1 MSIAVVNYPQ
11 DREVP
16 DKRGGTCMR
25 LSHVMSDYDCYGEIQ
40 NHNTL
45 IYTYTCTCIRTHLQK
60 KTYRLRSSSSNWLQ
74 KLAEHRTVITMR
86 IRPDACQPAPARY
99 YYYSIAPI
107 GMLRLGW
114 PERKRGMGIAT
125 TRRLWTGYGYEI
137 NNNRELH
144 INDKDSDR
152 QSSLVIGI

>member
-25 LSHVMSDYDCYGEIQ
+25 LSHVMSDYDCYVEIQ
-40 NHNTL
+40 NHNILSHTDPH
-45 IYTYTCTCIRTHLQK
+45 THTHALK
-60 KTYRLRSSSSNWLQ
+60 NPYRLRTSSSNWLQ

-99 YYYSIAPI
+99 HYYSIAPI

-152 QSSLVIGI
+152 QSSLL

>member
-99 YYYSIAPI
+99 HYYSIAPI

-114 PERKRGMGIAT
+114 PDRKLWNENSYNPQTLDGI
-125 TRRLWTGYGYEI
+125 RYEI

-144 INDKDSDR
+144 INDKGN
-152 QSSLVIGI
+152 LLL